1 MPEEKP
7 TQIPMRTILTE
18 SGDQPIG
25 TPNPPARA
33 GPPEAVLTA
42 EATSA
47 AIETMQLFT
56 SQVSSQIAARPSAEP
71 MCLPFDDALQQQNI
85 ARRIWQIKRMAI
97 DAPHWFGLSSSEDLR
112 EEEAELTQNFG
123 IQLEGS
129 RNTGPGRKPAILL
142 FPNVGTEAQSTPH
155 SRMQHLLEFRTVVNR
170 RTIGIFS
177 LVGGVGV
184 TSIAAALARLL
195 ANCGERVML
204 ADAGGHTLLPRYFG
218 GKGSKQGAIR
228 RFDPI
233 PGSDNQ
239 SIRTVSLDVEPF
251 VGCDEEMDRILQEFA
266 AEASRVD
273 RVIWDLGNAPV
284 DWTARILQPGIRV
297 LVPLLPTAKCL
308 MQLASTED
316 RLRRIQSSG
325 CSAQW
330 QYVLNHF
337 DELDPAQVEIR
348 ARFRAE
354 LGDRLLPFI
363 LRTSPLVNEA
373 LLRGRN
379 IVDHAPASP
388 LVSDLWRLARSV
400 TGTAG
405 PSPVVAPEAWGEV

>member
-1 MPEEKP
+1 
-7 TQIPMRTILTE
+7 
-18 SGDQPIG
+18 
-25 TPNPPARA
+25 
-33 GPPEAVLTA
+33 
-42 EATSA
+42 
-47 AIETMQLFT
+47 
-56 SQVSSQIAARPSAEP
+56 

-233 PGSDNQ
+233 PGSENQ